1 MRSLRVCVSFFTEL
15 KTYTRQFAV
24 KEIKTGGRAC
34 PVQYALCVQYSNI
47 FLFFFFFFFPL
58 NLLVCLFFVN
68 TFLLLSMLIYNVND
82 ANITYKA
89 GTCLLHNT

>member
-24 KEIKTGGRAC
+24 KEMKTGGRAC

-47 FLFFFFFFFPL
+47 FLLFFFSFFSPL
-58 NLLVCLFFVN
+58 NLLVFCEYIFVAFN
-68 TFLLLSMLIYNVND
+68 
-82 ANITYKA
+82 AN
-89 GTCLLHNT
+89 L